1 MGAVKY
7 ENKTVFV
14 AGGAGGLGKAV
25 AKISAA
31 RGAHV
36 TIFGRSPGPLD
47 DAAEEIRRSCRD
59 SLQKI
64 KAVVVDLS
72 DYVQVSNL
80 PLVPLPQE
88 CSNIDIKKVDNAFRK
103 QGRVPDMLYC
113 AAGGNHAQNGFFT
126 EITSS
131 QIEDCMRNNYFA
143 TAYLAKSALDL
154 WVQDDRNNECG
165 QTSKPIPRQIV
176 IVSSAAAFVALPG
189 SIAYTP
195 AKAAV
200 RALADTLRLE
210 MLRYSCAASA
220 YSVHIAFP
228 GDFVLPGFYQEQQTK
243 TALTKRMQGLE
254 GTLEELVARYPSSE
268 QVALGIVDAVNKG
281 EFIICK
287 DSSSASLLFT
297 GMQGPSPKRGFG
309 VFDSLMGVIVGWFV
323 WPFLRRRWEHMCRE
337 DGRVERDSLIRRNE
351 I

>member
-72 DYVQVSNL
+72 DYV
-80 PLVPLPQE
+80 
-88 CSNIDIKKVDNAFRK
+88 

-309 VFDSLMGVIVGWFV
+309 VFDSLMGVIHAFWN
-323 WPFLRRRWEHMCRE
+323 LRKKASR
-337 DGRVERDSLIRRNE
+337 G
-351 I
+351 